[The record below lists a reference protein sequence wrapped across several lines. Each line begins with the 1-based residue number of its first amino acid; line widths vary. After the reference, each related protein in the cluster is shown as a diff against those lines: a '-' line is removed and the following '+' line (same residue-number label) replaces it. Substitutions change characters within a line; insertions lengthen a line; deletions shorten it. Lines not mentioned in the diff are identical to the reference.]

1 MLWQTLTTVR
11 DLGRLHDI
19 ASILIRYGFGDMVRR
34 MGLADALERAGRALH
49 WNEAQE
55 LAHLEP
61 PARVRRAL
69 EELGPTFVKLGQVLA
84 TRIDL
89 FEPEWIAEFGKLQ
102 DSTPAAPWA
111 DIRQQ
116 LCEDLGAPPEEV
128 FAAFD
133 PEPLAAA
140 SVAQVH
146 RARLEDGSEVVVKVR
161 RPGIRPVIEADLRW
175 LARLAQLAEKENP
188 ELRAFRPQDM
198 VRQFT
203 QSLRRELDFV
213 GECRNAERI
222 AKNFASYTDPDAP
235 ASAAATVTTGAA
247 TGLAA
252 DAASEPPSPPA
263 SPIILIPRVYWQWSG
278 ERVCVQEFMTGIS
291 GRQLAAVDQ
300 AGLDRKV
307 LARRGARAVLK
318 MIVKDGFFHADP
330 HPGNVFYLPGNR
342 IAFIDFGM
350 VGRLTEERRDQ
361 LMRLLLGLV
370 KRDSRHVAGVML
382 DWTGNGA
389 TDEDGLLLEI
399 QNFVQ
404 QYHGVALKQLRLGDM
419 LSDLVAILRQ
429 HQLALPSDLS
439 LLAKAFISLEGMGR
453 ELDPDFDM
461 ASEAKP
467 LLEQALRARY
477 APDAILRRGWREVR
491 ETLAL
496 VAGLPQD
503 ISRLLRAARRGRL
516 EIHIDITHLTRVGNQ
531 LDNAASRLTVGIV
544 IAALIIGSSIV
555 MTVPGGPTWLGL
567 PFFGLLG
574 FAGAVIGSIW
584 LLLSIWRSGDKE

>member
-1 MLWQTLTTVR
+1 MLWQAMTAVR

-34 MGLADALERAGRALH
+34 MGLANALERAGRALH
-49 WNEAQE
+49 WNEAEE

-61 PARVRRAL
+61 PARVHRAL

-89 FEPEWIAEFGKLQ
+89 FEPEWIAEFSKLQ
-102 DSTPAAPWA
+102 DSTPAAPWS

-133 PEPLAAA
+133 PKPLAAA

-175 LARLAQLAEKENP
+175 LARLAQIVEGDSP
-188 ELRAFRPQDM
+188 ELRSFRPQEV

-203 QSLRRELDFV
+203 QSLRRELDFA

-222 AKNFASYTDPDAP
+222 AENFASYTDKDEPTDD
-235 ASAAATVTTGAA
+235 ASAEAAP
-247 TGLAA
+247 
-252 DAASEPPSPPA
+252 EPPPA
-263 SPIILIPRVYWQWSG
+263 LPIIVIPRVYWQWTG
-278 ERVCVQEFMTGIS
+278 ERVCVQEFIAGIS
-291 GRQLAAVDQ
+291 GRKLAAVDQ

-307 LARRGARAVLK
+307 LARRGAHAVLK
-318 MIVKDGFFHADP
+318 MIVEDGFFHADP

-350 VGRLTEERRDQ
+350 VGRLTEVRRDQ
-361 LMRLLLGLV
+361 LTGLLLGLV
-370 KRDSRHVAGVML
+370 KHEPRRVADVML
-382 DWTGNGA
+382 DWTGDGA
-389 TDEDGLLLEI
+389 VDEDGLLVEI
-399 QNFVQ
+399 QTFVQ
-404 QYHGVALKQLRLGDM
+404 QYHGVALKQLRLGAM

-429 HQLALPSDLS
+429 HQLALPPDLS
-439 LLAKAFISLEGMGR
+439 LLIKAFISLEGMGR

-461 ASEAKP
+461 AGEAMP

-477 APDAILRRGWREVR
+477 APTALLQRGWRGVSEA
-491 ETLAL
+491 LSL

-516 EIHIDITHLTRVGNQ
+516 EIHIDITHLTRVGNP

-574 FAGAVIGSIW
+574 FVGAVIGSIW
-584 LLLSIWRSGDKE
+584 LLLSIWRSGGKE

>member
-1 MLWQTLTTVR
+1 MLWQAMTAVR
-11 DLGRLHDI
+11 DLGRLHNI

-34 MGLADALERAGRALH
+34 MGLANMLERTGRALH

-69 EELGPTFVKLGQVLA
+69 EELGPTFVKLGQMLT
-84 TRIDL
+84 TRVDL

-102 DSTPAAPWA
+102 DSAPAAPWA
-111 DIRQQ
+111 DVRRQ
-116 LCEDLGAPPEEV
+116 LSEDLGAPPEEV
-128 FAAFD
+128 FAAFN

-140 SVAQVH
+140 SIAQVH

-161 RPGIRPVIEADLRW
+161 RPGIRPIIEADLRW
-175 LARLAQLAEKENP
+175 LSRLAELAEAESP
-188 ELRAFRPQDM
+188 ELRGFHPQEV

-203 QSLRRELDFV
+203 QSLRRELDFAD
-213 GECRNAERI
+213 ECRNAERI
-222 AKNFASYTDPDAP
+222 AENFAGYVDKDEPTDDAT
-235 ASAAATVTTGAA
+235 AEATP
-247 TGLAA
+247 
-252 DAASEPPSPPA
+252 EPPPA
-263 SPIILIPRVYWQWSG
+263 LPIIVIPRVYWQWTG
-278 ERVCVQEFMTGIS
+278 ERVCVQEFIDGIS
-291 GRQLAAVDQ
+291 GRKLAAVDQ
-300 AGLDRKV
+300 AGLDRKI

-318 MIVKDGFFHADP
+318 MIVEDGFFHADP

-361 LMRLLLGLV
+361 LIRLLLGLV
-370 KRDSRHVAGVML
+370 RQEPRRVAEVML
-382 DWTGNGA
+382 DWTGDSA
-389 TDEDGLLLEI
+389 MDEDSLLLEI
-399 QNFVQ
+399 QTFVQ
-404 QYHGVALKQLRLGDM
+404 QYHGVALKQLRLGAM

-429 HQLALPSDLS
+429 HQLALPPDLS
-439 LLAKAFISLEGMGR
+439 LLVKAFISLEGMGR

-461 ASEAKP
+461 AGEAMP

-477 APDAILRRGWREVR
+477 APTAFLQRGWRGVSEA
-491 ETLAL
+491 LSL

-516 EIHIDITHLTRVGNQ
+516 EIHIDVTHLKRVGNQ
-531 LDNAASRLTVGIV
+531 LDSAANRLVIGIV

-555 MTVPGGPTWLGL
+555 MTVPGGPTLLGQ

-584 LLLSIWRSGDKE
+584 LLLSIWRSGGEE

>member
-1 MLWQTLTTVR
+1 MLWQAMTAVR
-11 DLGRLHDI
+11 DLGRLHNI

-34 MGLADALERAGRALH
+34 MGLANMLERTGRALH

-69 EELGPTFVKLGQVLA
+69 EELGPTFVKLGQMLT
-84 TRIDL
+84 TRVDL

-102 DSTPAAPWA
+102 DSAPAAPWA
-111 DIRQQ
+111 DVRRQ
-116 LCEDLGAPPEEV
+116 LSEDLGAPPEEV
-128 FAAFD
+128 FAAFN

-140 SVAQVH
+140 SIAQVH

-161 RPGIRPVIEADLRW
+161 RPGIRPIIEADLRW
-175 LARLAQLAEKENP
+175 LSRLAELAEAESP
-188 ELRAFRPQDM
+188 ELRGFHPQEV

-203 QSLRRELDFV
+203 QSLRRELDFAD
-213 GECRNAERI
+213 ECRNAERI
-222 AKNFASYTDPDAP
+222 AENFAGYVDKDEPTDDAT
-235 ASAAATVTTGAA
+235 AEATP
-247 TGLAA
+247 
-252 DAASEPPSPPA
+252 EPPPA
-263 SPIILIPRVYWQWSG
+263 LPIIVIPRVYWQWTG
-278 ERVCVQEFMTGIS
+278 ERVCVQEFIDGIS
-291 GRQLAAVDQ
+291 GRKLAAVDQ
-300 AGLDRKV
+300 AGLDRKI

-318 MIVKDGFFHADP
+318 MIVEDGFFHADP

-361 LMRLLLGLV
+361 LIRLLLGLV
-370 KRDSRHVAGVML
+370 RQEPRRVAEVML
-382 DWTGNGA
+382 DWTGDSA
-389 TDEDGLLLEI
+389 MDEDSLLLEI
-399 QNFVQ
+399 QTFVQ
-404 QYHGVALKQLRLGDM
+404 QYHGVALKQLRLGAM

-429 HQLALPSDLS
+429 HQLALPPDLS
-439 LLAKAFISLEGMGR
+439 LLVKAFISLEGMGR

-461 ASEAKP
+461 AGEAMP

-477 APDAILRRGWREVR
+477 APTAFLQRGWRGVSEA
-491 ETLAL
+491 LSL

-516 EIHIDITHLTRVGNQ
+516 EIHIDVTHLKRVGNQ
-531 LDNAASRLTVGIV
+531 LDSAANRLAIGIV
-544 IAALIIGSSIV
+544 VAALIIGSSII
-555 MTVPGGPTWLGL
+555 MTVPGGPSLLGL

-574 FAGAVIGSIW
+574 FLGAVIGSIW
-584 LLLSIWRSGDKE
+584 LLLSIWRSGGEE

>member
-1 MLWQTLTTVR
+1 MLWQALTAVR
-11 DLGRLHDI
+11 DIGRLHDI
-19 ASILIRYGFGDMVRR
+19 TSILIRYGFGDMVRR
-34 MGLADALERAGRALH
+34 MGLANALERAGRALH

-55 LAHLEP
+55 LAHLDP

-102 DSTPAAPWA
+102 DSAPAASYA
-111 DIRQQ
+111 GIRQQ
-116 LCEDLGAPPEEV
+116 LTEDLGAPPEEV

-161 RPGIRPVIEADLRW
+161 RPGIRPIIEADLRW
-175 LARLAQLAEKENP
+175 LARLAKLAEGESP
-188 ELRAFRPQDM
+188 ELRAFRPQEV
-198 VRQFT
+198 VRQFS
-203 QSLRRELDFV
+203 QSLRRELDFA
-213 GECRNAERI
+213 GECRNAEHI
-222 AKNFASYTDPDAP
+222 AENFAGYTDKDEPTGD
-235 ASAAATVTTGAA
+235 ASAEAAP
-247 TGLAA
+247 
-252 DAASEPPSPPA
+252 EPPPA
-263 SPIILIPRVYWQWSG
+263 LPIIIIPRVYWQWTG
-278 ERVCVQEFMTGIS
+278 ERVCVQEFIAGIS
-291 GRQLAAVDQ
+291 GRKLATVDE

-307 LARRGARAVLK
+307 LARRGAHAVLK
-318 MIVKDGFFHADP
+318 MIVEDGFFHADP

-350 VGRLTEERRDQ
+350 VGRLTEVRRDQ
-361 LMRLLLGLV
+361 LTGLLLGLV
-370 KRDSRHVAGVML
+370 KHEPRRVADVML
-382 DWTGNGA
+382 DWTGDGA
-389 TDEDGLLLEI
+389 MDEDGLLVEI
-399 QNFVQ
+399 QTFVQ
-404 QYHGVALKQLRLGDM
+404 QYHGVALKQLRLGAM

-429 HQLALPSDLS
+429 HQLALPPDLS
-439 LLAKAFISLEGMGR
+439 LLIKAFISLEGMGR

-461 ASEAKP
+461 AGEAMP

-477 APDAILRRGWREVR
+477 APTALLQRGWRGVSEA
-491 ETLAL
+491 LSL

-516 EIHIDITHLTRVGNQ
+516 EIHIDITHLKRVGNQ
-531 LDNAASRLTVGIV
+531 LDSAANRLVVGIV
-544 IAALIIGSSIV
+544 VAALIIGSSIV
-555 MTVPGGPTWLGL
+555 MTVPGGPTLLGL

-574 FAGAVIGSIW
+574 FVGAVIGSLW
-584 LLLSIWRSGDKE
+584 LLLSIWRSGGKE

>member
-1 MLWQTLTTVR
+1 MLWQALTTVR
-11 DLGRLHDI
+11 DLGRLHGI

-49 WNEAQE
+49 WREAEE
-55 LAHLEP
+55 LAHLDP

-69 EELGPTFVKLGQVLA
+69 EELGPTFVKLGQLLA

-102 DSTPAAPWA
+102 DSTPPAPWV

-116 LCEDLGAPPEEV
+116 LCADLGAPPEEV

-161 RPGIRPVIEADLRW
+161 RPGIRPIIEADLRW
-175 LARLAQLAEKENP
+175 LARLAQLAEGESS
-188 ELRAFRPQDM
+188 ELRAFRPQDL

-203 QSLRRELDFV
+203 QSLRRELDFT

-222 AKNFASYTDPDAP
+222 AENFANYTDKDEPTGTGAVQ
-235 ASAAATVTTGAA
+235 AAA
-247 TGLAA
+247 
-252 DAASEPPSPPA
+252 EPPA
-263 SPIILIPRVYWQWSG
+263 ALPIVVIPRVYWQWTG
-278 ERVCVQEFMTGIS
+278 ERVCVQEFITGIS
-291 GRQLAAVDQ
+291 ARKLAAVDQ

-318 MIVKDGFFHADP
+318 MIVEDGFFHADP

-342 IAFIDFGM
+342 IALIDFGM

-361 LMRLLLGLV
+361 LTGLLLGLV
-370 KRDSRHVAGVML
+370 EQEPRRVADVML
-382 DWTGNGA
+382 DWTGDG
-389 TDEDGLLLEI
+389 TLDEDGLLLEI
-399 QNFVQ
+399 QTFVQ
-404 QYHGVALKQLRLGDM
+404 QYHGVALKQLRLGAM
-419 LSDLVAILRQ
+419 LSELVAILRQ
-429 HQLALPSDLS
+429 HQLALPPDMS
-439 LLAKAFISLEGMGR
+439 LLVKAFISLEGMGR

-461 ASEAKP
+461 AGEAKP

-477 APDAILRRGWREVR
+477 TPTALFQRGWRGVSES
-491 ETLAL
+491 LSL
-496 VAGLPQD
+496 VAALPQD

-516 EIHIDITHLTRVGNQ
+516 EIHIDVTHLKRVGNQ

-544 IAALIIGSSIV
+544 IAALIIGSSIA
-555 MTVPGGPTWLGL
+555 MTVSGGPTWLGL

-574 FAGAVIGSIW
+574 FVGAVIGSLW
-584 LLLSIWRSGDKE
+584 LLLSIWRSRGKE

>member
-34 MGLADALERAGRALH
+34 MGLANALERAGRALH
-49 WNEAQE
+49 WNEAEE

-89 FEPEWIAEFGKLQ
+89 FEPEWIIEFGKLQ

-161 RPGIRPVIEADLRW
+161 RPGIRSVIEADLRW
-175 LARLAQLAEKENP
+175 LARLAQLAEGESP

-198 VRQFT
+198 VRQFS
-203 QSLRRELDFV
+203 QSLRRELDFA
-213 GECRNAERI
+213 GECRNAEHI
-222 AKNFASYTDPDAP
+222 AENFAGYSDKDEPTDD
-235 ASAAATVTTGAA
+235 ASAEAAP
-247 TGLAA
+247 
-252 DAASEPPSPPA
+252 EPPPA
-263 SPIILIPRVYWQWSG
+263 LPIIVIPRVYWQWTG
-278 ERVCVQEFMTGIS
+278 ERVCVQEFINGIS
-291 GRQLAAVDQ
+291 SRQLAAIDQ

-307 LARRGARAVLK
+307 LARRGAHAVLK
-318 MIVKDGFFHADP
+318 MIVEDGFFHADP

-361 LMRLLLGLV
+361 LIRLLLGLV
-370 KRDSRHVAGVML
+370 KHEPRRVADVML
-382 DWTGNGA
+382 DWTGDSA
-389 TDEDGLLLEI
+389 MDEDGLLLEI
-399 QNFVQ
+399 QTFVQ

-429 HQLALPSDLS
+429 HQLALPPDLS
-439 LLAKAFISLEGMGR
+439 LLIKAFISLEGMGR

-461 ASEAKP
+461 AGEAMP

-477 APDAILRRGWREVR
+477 APTALLQRGWRGVSEA
-491 ETLAL
+491 LSL
-496 VAGLPQD
+496 VAALPQD

-516 EIHIDITHLTRVGNQ
+516 EIHIDVTHLKRVGNQ
-531 LDNAASRLTVGIV
+531 LDSAANRLVIGIV

-574 FAGAVIGSIW
+574 FVGAVIGSIW
-584 LLLSIWRSGDKE
+584 LLLSIWRSGGKE

>member
-1 MLWQTLTTVR
+1 MLWQAMTAVR
-11 DLGRLHDI
+11 DLGRLHNI

-34 MGLADALERAGRALH
+34 MGLANMLERTGRALH

-69 EELGPTFVKLGQVLA
+69 EELGPTFVKLGQMLT
-84 TRIDL
+84 TRVDL

-102 DSTPAAPWA
+102 DSAPAAPWA
-111 DIRQQ
+111 DVRRQ
-116 LCEDLGAPPEEV
+116 LSEDLGAPPEEV
-128 FAAFD
+128 FAAFN

-140 SVAQVH
+140 SIAQVH

-161 RPGIRPVIEADLRW
+161 RPGIRPIIEADLRW
-175 LARLAQLAEKENP
+175 LSRLAELAEAESP
-188 ELRAFRPQDM
+188 ELRGFHPQEV

-203 QSLRRELDFV
+203 QSLRRELDFAD
-213 GECRNAERI
+213 ECRNAERI
-222 AKNFASYTDPDAP
+222 AENFAGYVDKDEPTDDAT
-235 ASAAATVTTGAA
+235 AEATP
-247 TGLAA
+247 
-252 DAASEPPSPPA
+252 EPPPA
-263 SPIILIPRVYWQWSG
+263 LPIIVIPRVYWQWTG
-278 ERVCVQEFMTGIS
+278 ERVCVQEFIDGIS
-291 GRQLAAVDQ
+291 GRKLAAVDQ
-300 AGLDRKV
+300 AGLDRKI
-307 LARRGARAVLK
+307 LARRGGRAVLK
-318 MIVKDGFFHADP
+318 MIVEDGFFHADP

-361 LMRLLLGLV
+361 LIRLLLGLV
-370 KRDSRHVAGVML
+370 RQEPRRVAEVML
-382 DWTGNGA
+382 DWTGDSA
-389 TDEDGLLLEI
+389 MDEDSLLLEI
-399 QNFVQ
+399 QTFVQ
-404 QYHGVALKQLRLGDM
+404 QYHGVALKQLRLGAM

-429 HQLALPSDLS
+429 HQLALPPDLS
-439 LLAKAFISLEGMGR
+439 LLVKAFISLEGMGR

-461 ASEAKP
+461 AGEAMP

-477 APDAILRRGWREVR
+477 APTALLQRGWRGVSEA
-491 ETLAL
+491 LSL

-516 EIHIDITHLTRVGNQ
+516 EIHIDVTHLKRVGNQ
-531 LDNAASRLTVGIV
+531 LDSAANRLVIGIV

-555 MTVPGGPTWLGL
+555 MTVPGGPTLLGQ

-584 LLLSIWRSGDKE
+584 LLLSIWRSRREE

>member
-1 MLWQTLTTVR
+1 MLWQALTTMR

-19 ASILIRYGFGDMVRR
+19 ASILIHYGFGDMVRR
-34 MGLADALERAGRALH
+34 MGLANALERAGRALH
-49 WNEAQE
+49 WHEAQE

-89 FEPEWIAEFGKLQ
+89 FEPEWITEFGKLQ

-161 RPGIRPVIEADLRW
+161 RPGIRPIIEADLRW
-175 LARLAQLAEKENP
+175 LARLAKLAEGESP
-188 ELRAFRPQDM
+188 ELRAFRPQEV
-198 VRQFT
+198 VRQFS
-203 QSLRRELDFV
+203 QSLRRELDFA
-213 GECRNAERI
+213 GECRNAEHI
-222 AKNFASYTDPDAP
+222 AENFADYTDKDEPTGTGTAE
-235 ASAAATVTTGAA
+235 AAA
-247 TGLAA
+247 
-252 DAASEPPSPPA
+252 EPPA
-263 SPIILIPRVYWQWSG
+263 ALPIIVIPRVYWQWTG
-278 ERVCVQEFMTGIS
+278 ERVCVQEFIAGIS
-291 GRQLAAVDQ
+291 GRQLAAIDQ

-318 MIVKDGFFHADP
+318 MIVADGFFHADP

-370 KRDSRHVAGVML
+370 KQEPRRVADVML
-382 DWTGNGA
+382 DWTGDS
-389 TDEDGLLLEI
+389 TMDEDGLLLEI
-399 QNFVQ
+399 QTFVQ
-404 QYHGVALKQLRLGDM
+404 QYHGVALKQLRLGAM

-429 HQLALPSDLS
+429 HQLALPPDLS
-439 LLAKAFISLEGMGR
+439 LLVKAFISLEGMGR

-461 ASEAKP
+461 AGEAMP

-477 APDAILRRGWREVR
+477 APTALLQRGWRGVSEA
-491 ETLAL
+491 LSL
-496 VAGLPQD
+496 VAALPQD

-516 EIHIDITHLTRVGNQ
+516 EIHIDVMHLTRVGNQ

-574 FAGAVIGSIW
+574 FIGAVIGSIW
-584 LLLSIWRSGDKE
+584 LLLSIWRSGGKE